1 MLRLM
6 NIMKIA
12 KIALAHGQLK
22 NVMKKMV
29 NRKNNVLLVVTK
41 VLVKQVVLNG
51 QTMENIKLI

>member
-1 MLRLM
+1 
-6 NIMKIA
+6 MKIA